1 MIRNTIV
8 AIAMLCCC
16 GAFATDVD
24 LNEFIHA
31 GSLERPLAGT
41 TFSASSG
48 EAIAL
53 DAVARMSADD
63 VMNTARDSWCQY
75 RMEAILSGVFNSTK
89 FGRMVMV
96 FR

>member
-1 MIRNTIV
+1 MIKKTIF
-8 AIAMLCCC
+8 AFAMLCCC

-24 LNEFIHA
+24 LNEFIHG

-53 DAVARMSADD
+53 DAVTRRSDEG
-63 VMNTARDSWCQY
+63 VMDTALDSWCQY
-75 RMEAILSGVFNSTK
+75 RAEAILSGTFNSTE
-89 FGRMVMV
+89 FGRMVIV